1 MGVDGTGVFPQKNV
15 ERIFRCG
22 VRRGVRGGGA
32 GRRKGFFFQALQRAQ
47 NSKEVCKSAKAWS
60 TGLKLALLEQES
72 RTP

>member
-22 VRRGVRGGGA
+22 LRSVVRAEGA
-32 GRRKGFFFQALQRAQ
+32 GGRKGFFQALQRAQ
-47 NSKEVCKSAKAWS
+47 NSKKVCKSAKTWS